1 MNLTRRNWI
10 WLASASALV
19 AADESFPRQPAAL
32 AKEMVGA
39 SHANP
44 KRVKELL
51 SQRPAL
57 VNASWDWGFG
67 DWETALGA
75 ASHVG
80 NKEIAELLLAGGA
93 APTLFSAAM
102 LGQTAVVKA
111 MIAARPGIE
120 RALGPHGIPLLSHAK
135 AGGSKEMIDFVQSL
149 EAASGTQPR
158 SLTPAEQSAFIG
170 VFVFGAGPS
179 ESIEVS
185 VSKTQLMFTRKGET
199 QRPIHFL
206 GDNTFYPT
214 GALSVR
220 IRIEGA
226 TLTVHDGESVV
237 TAKKR

>member
-1 MNLTRRNWI
+1 MTLTRRNWI
-10 WLASASALV
+10 WLASASAV
-19 AADESFPRQPAAL
+19 MAGDESFPRQPAAL

-39 SHANP
+39 SHANL

-51 SQRPAL
+51 AQRPAL

-80 NKEIAELLLAGGA
+80 NKEIAEVLLAGGA

-102 LGQTAVVKA
+102 LGQTAVLKA

-135 AGGSKEMIDFVQSL
+135 AGGSKEMIEYVQSL
-149 EAASGTQPR
+149 EGAGGTAPR
-158 SLTPAEQSAFIG
+158 QLTPEEQNAYVGIYDYG
-170 VFVFGAGPS
+170 KGPN
-179 ESIEVS
+179 ETIEIS
-185 VSKTQLMFTRKGET
+185 LAKTQLLLTRKDT
-199 QRPIHFL
+199 VQVRIHYT
-206 GDNTFYPT
+206 GDNTFYPA
-214 GALSVR
+214 GALAVR

-226 TLTVHDGESVV
+226 TLTIHDGDSVV
-237 TAKKR
+237 TAKRR